1 MKSLISIERLDRII
15 FGFIILFA
23 ATLNN
28 SIFLCQLGFF
38 GAYLLIGYRYYISKQ
53 NPFNKTGLEIAFLVY
68 FSAALLSAFFSVEKG
83 NAFIILT
90 KHLLLFPIVYLI
102 VFAADTNEKAKTLLK
117 FYLGVS
123 LATLLVYLFFSLK
136 HYFTQLYQLELKGPS
151 PFQYVMTAGG
161 LMSFTAIFFF
171 AFFINEKT
179 NWKVKLFYFLA
190 FGLSFAA
197 VIASYTRAAWLGLF
211 AGLFI
216 ILWIK
221 KKWWIILPGIA
232 AILFLLFS
240 KSNESKIQIVSV
252 SDKSI
257 VKTINTNGRAYSVV
271 KIGLDTL
278 LVADYEKGISVY
290 KGGKLLQ
297 SISTETPITRMKLWR
312 GNYYLA
318 YTLDSRFIVLEK
330 ESSGRFVIGKYF
342 ISPGTTRDFAIA
354 QEKLY
359 VADKDSGLTVYYDPA
374 NVEMKLNS
382 SKAGGVA
389 TVGANEKYVAQY
401 FENPGSVKIFTN
413 ENGSPK
419 RMIDSIRFDTSIKY
433 LWFANN
439 ILLFQ
444 NDNSL
449 IQYKITNEKVSELK
463 RQQIV
468 GITTMK
474 LIDSTA
480 YALAID
486 GKIFVGTHASDSG
499 FVFNELLNLGHPCTD
514 FDLKDN
520 QIFVSSFKRN
530 RIISIF
536 DPNHETNFE
545 RLNIWRV
552 GIKIFKDY
560 PITGVG
566 DIDLGNLYRK
576 YKDDYLKENFGHLH
590 NNFMQWLVTL
600 GIVGF
605 ASVIFMV
612 VSILLMHL
620 KIYRTL
626 KNEPVASSVA
636 IAAIATFIGFLASGL
651 GEYNFGDQ
659 EIITMVW
666 FTVGLNLAFYF
677 NHKNKT
683 GKVRA

>member
-1 MKSLISIERLDRII
+1 MLV
-15 FGFIILFA
+15 
-23 ATLNN
+23 
-28 SIFLCQLGFF
+28 
-38 GAYLLIGYRYYISKQ
+38 GYRYYVSKQ
-53 NPFNKTGLEIAFLVY
+53 NPLKKTGLEIAFLVY

-90 KHLLLFPIVYLI
+90 KHLLLLPIVYLI

-171 AFFINEKT
+171 AFFLNEKT

-216 ILWIK
+216 VLLLK
-221 KKWWIILPGIA
+221 KKWLIILPVIA
-232 AILFLLFS
+232 GVLFFLFT
-240 KSNESKIQIVSV
+240 KSNESKIEIVSPF
-252 SDKSI
+252 S
-257 VKTINTNGRAYSVV
+257 KTIAKTIHTDGRAYSV
-271 KIGLDTL
+271 KQLGGDTL
-278 LVADYEKGISVY
+278 LVADYEKGISLYNGETFLQNISIDAPVTRILPW
-290 KGGKLLQ
+290 KGK
-297 SISTETPITRMKLWR
+297 
-312 GNYYLA
+312 YYLA
-318 YTLDSRFIVLEK
+318 YTLDSRFFVVEK
-330 ESSGRFVIGKYF
+330 TLDGEMKITGSF
-342 ISPGTTRDFAIA
+342 ISPGATRDFSIE
-354 QEKLY
+354 QGNLY
-359 VADKDSGLTVYYDPA
+359 VADKDSGLTVYSNPA
-374 NVEMKLNS
+374 NTKTTQSYLKGV
-382 SKAGGVA
+382 GVA
-389 TVGANEKYVAQY
+389 TVCRNEKYIAQY
-401 FENPGSVKIFTN
+401 LESPGSVKISYV
-413 ENGSPK
+413 ENDGPA

-433 LWFANN
+433 LWLTND

-444 NDNSL
+444 NDNTL
-449 IQYKITNEKVSELK
+449 IQYKIDSEQVHEVKKLP
-463 RQQIV
+463 IS
-468 GITTMK
+468 GITRMK
-474 LIDSTA
+474 FVDTTA
-480 YALAID
+480 YALTID
-486 GKIFVGTHASDSG
+486 GIILKGTLTADSG
-499 FVFNELLNLGHPCTD
+499 FEFAEMINLAHPCTD
-514 FDLKDN
+514 FDANDN
-520 QIFVSSFKRN
+520 QFTVTSFKRN
-530 RIISIF
+530 RISSIF
-536 DPNHETNFE
+536 DPYHETNFE

-552 GIKIFKDY
+552 GLKIFKDY
-560 PITGVG
+560 PIIGVG

-576 YKDDYLKENFGHLH
+576 YKEDYLKENFGHLH

-605 ASVIFMV
+605 AAVAFMI

-626 KNEPVASSVA
+626 KDEPVASSVA

-666 FTVGLNLAFYF
+666 FTVGLNLAFYINYKN
-677 NHKNKT
+677 NH
-683 GKVRA
+683 GKVKA